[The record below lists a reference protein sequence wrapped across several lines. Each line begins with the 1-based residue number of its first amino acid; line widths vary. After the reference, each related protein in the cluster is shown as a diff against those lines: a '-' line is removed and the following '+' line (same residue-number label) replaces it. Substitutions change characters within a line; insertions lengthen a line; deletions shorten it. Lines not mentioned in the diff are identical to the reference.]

1 MKQKKLIALLLS
13 TALLLSGVNVQ
24 TSKAADE
31 QKQQTVAVTLHM
43 ERDAD
48 TVLAPVTVTMTEDDK
63 NNDFG
68 IGLATGQAATYSPLR
83 AFAKYLATKKKVT
96 NDQMSKY
103 IIASPSSYGGLWVSG
118 LSLNGDGIGA
128 ASTAGTDSEV
138 SWMYSVNKTAGAVS
152 MDQYN
157 CKAGDKV
164 DIYASYYHMT
174 DPVTYAGIQSAYT
187 AFSSDQYTT
196 SFDKDSKGSVTLTL
210 TEYGATYDANYNP
223 IPYTKPVADAEVYV
237 AKAPLIT
244 KTTSSNTEVTGATKQ
259 NAVKTLK
266 TDANGKVTVTF
277 IRNSVSI
284 MYLRQNGQRMV
295 SITC

>member
-128 ASTAGTDSEV
+128 ASTAEQTVKYLGCIPSIRQQVRYLWIST
-138 SWMYSVNKTAGAVS
+138 TARLE
-152 MDQYN
+152 
-157 CKAGDKV
+157 
-164 DIYASYYHMT
+164 IR
-174 DPVTYAGIQSAYT
+174 
-187 AFSSDQYTT
+187 
-196 SFDKDSKGSVTLTL
+196 LTFMQV
-210 TEYGATYDANYNP
+210 
-223 IPYTKPVADAEVYV
+223 I
-237 AKAPLIT
+237 I
-244 KTTSSNTEVTGATKQ
+244 
-259 NAVKTLK
+259 
-266 TDANGKVTVTF
+266 
-277 IRNSVSI
+277 I
-284 MYLRQNGQRMV
+284 
-295 SITC
+295 

>member
-103 IIASPSSYGGLWVSG
+103 IIAAHP
-118 LSLNGDGIGA
+118 A
-128 ASTAGTDSEV
+128 TADCG
-138 SWMYSVNKTAGAVS
+138 
-152 MDQYN
+152 
-157 CKAGDKV
+157 
-164 DIYASYYHMT
+164 
-174 DPVTYAGIQSAYT
+174 
-187 AFSSDQYTT
+187 
-196 SFDKDSKGSVTLTL
+196 
-210 TEYGATYDANYNP
+210 
-223 IPYTKPVADAEVYV
+223 
-237 AKAPLIT
+237 
-244 KTTSSNTEVTGATKQ
+244 
-259 NAVKTLK
+259 
-266 TDANGKVTVTF
+266 
-277 IRNSVSI
+277 
-284 MYLRQNGQRMV
+284 
-295 SITC
+295 

>member
-174 DPVTYAGIQSAYT
+174 DPVTYAGIQSA
-187 AFSSDQYTT
+187 
-196 SFDKDSKGSVTLTL
+196 
-210 TEYGATYDANYNP
+210 
-223 IPYTKPVADAEVYV
+223 
-237 AKAPLIT
+237 
-244 KTTSSNTEVTGATKQ
+244 
-259 NAVKTLK
+259 
-266 TDANGKVTVTF
+266 
-277 IRNSVSI
+277 RW
-284 MYLRQNGQRMV
+284 R
-295 SITC
+295 